1 MTDSTTATG
10 ETTQLKRSLGLFSA
24 ITMVSGIMIGS
35 GIFIVSADIARQLGT
50 PSLLLANWVFVG
62 LVTLFAAISYSHLA
76 KIFPDAGG
84 QYVYLKKLWGPCLG
98 FLYGWAL
105 FFVIQSGTIA
115 AVAVA
120 FGKFLGVLWPWVS
133 SQNILFNLP
142 FGWVFSTQQL
152 MAVLVIVGLTAYNC
166 MGVQQGA
173 ILQNVFTVLKVAALL
188 GLIAVGGWVFMTGQ
202 AQPIHWT
209 SFELPQELSKDHTLP
224 LLSAFAVASVG
235 SLFSADAWNNVTFIG
250 SEIKEPEKNLPK
262 ALVYGTLT
270 VLVLY
275 ILANWAFV
283 TLLPFDAIQHA
294 PEDRVATAAL
304 NHIWG
309 SSGAAI
315 MALVILVSTFGCLN
329 GMILAGARVT
339 YAMAKD
345 SLFFKAFEHINTT
358 WQTPVTSLVGQGIWA
373 GLLTLSGS
381 YGQLLDYTMFTTIL
395 FYLLT
400 IVGMFVYA
408 KKHPDH
414 LKLPLFTGWIIPLA
428 YLVLATYL
436 TLHLAIY
443 KPGYTIPGLAIVAAG
458 IPIYGIWQK
467 FKAKTAVL
475 NP

>member
-1 MTDSTTATG
+1 MT
-10 ETTQLKRSLGLFSA
+10 ETTELKRSLGLFSA

-50 PSLLLANWVFVG
+50 PALLLGNWIFVG

-76 KIFPDAGG
+76 KVFPHAGG

-133 SQNILFNLP
+133 SHNVLFNLP

-152 MAVLVIVGLTAYNC
+152 VAVLVIVGLTAYNC

-173 ILQNVFTVLKVAALL
+173 TLQNIFTVLKVAALL
-188 GLIAVGGWVFMTGQ
+188 GLIAVGGWVFLSGQ
-202 AQPIHWT
+202 AQPIHW
-209 SFELPQELSKDHTLP
+209 SSVELPKDNTLP

-262 ALVYGTLT
+262 ALVYGTLV
-270 VLVLY
+270 VLILY

-309 SSGAAI
+309 ASGAAI
-315 MALVILVSTFGCLN
+315 MALVILISTFGCLN

-345 SLFFKAFEHINTT
+345 MLFFKAFEQIHTK

-400 IVGMFVYA
+400 VVGMFVYA
-408 KKHPDH
+408 KKFPEQ
-414 LKLPLFTGWIIPLA
+414 LKLPFFTGLVIPMA
-428 YLVLATYL
+428 YLILATYL

-443 KPGYTIPGLAIVAAG
+443 KPGYTLPGLAIVTAG
-458 IPIYGIWQK
+458 IPIYWIWQK
-467 FKAKTAVL
+467 MKAQPAL
-475 NP
+475 AS